1 MSPGARGRSASQRC
15 AVEVWALRHLAER
28 RGGRWWGR
36 SAAVGVGGSGGLCVG
51 AVGAGEGRR
60 PQLEG
65 RIGGWLWDCS
75 GTSGG

>member
-15 AVEVWALRHLAER
+15 AVEVWHPVER
-28 RGGRWWGR
+28 PGGRWCGR
-36 SAAVGVGGSGGLCVG
+36 SAAFGEGGSGVLGVG

-60 PQLEG
+60 PQPEG
-65 RIGGWLWDCS
+65 RIGGWHRDYS